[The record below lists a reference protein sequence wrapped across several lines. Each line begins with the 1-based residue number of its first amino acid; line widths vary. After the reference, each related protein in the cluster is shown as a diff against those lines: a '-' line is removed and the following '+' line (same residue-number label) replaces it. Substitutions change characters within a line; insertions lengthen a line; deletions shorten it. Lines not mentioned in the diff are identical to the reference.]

1 MDVYL
6 RNTLQNI
13 NKKNKKERNKKNKK
27 ERNKKNKKER
37 NKKNKKY
44 ITYLLFNLF
53 LLLFNKMVKHL
64 SFCHVPHGT

>member
-6 RNTLQNI
+6 RNTHRNI
-13 NKKNKKERNKKNKK
+13 NKK
-27 ERNKKNKKER
+27 KKER

-53 LLLFNKMVKHL
+53 LLLFNKMVKHQ